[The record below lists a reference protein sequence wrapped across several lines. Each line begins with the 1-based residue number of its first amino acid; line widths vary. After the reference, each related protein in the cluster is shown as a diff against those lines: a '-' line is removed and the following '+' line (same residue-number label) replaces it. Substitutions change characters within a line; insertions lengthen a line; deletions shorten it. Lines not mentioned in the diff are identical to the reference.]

1 MSTATKDNTQAI
13 YNNYRAA
20 LRSMPHTAGSRAG
33 ERKQRALKLTADRYH
48 VPVSEVKEIV
58 RSLDEVN
65 GVSHDQ
71 DPNYLRKLERA
82 QLHAKATEEMIS
94 AQREAVGDP
103 EAAPS
108 CTTCGRS
115 DEASMVAVR
124 FNEVH
129 EEKTGTIAFTLQCFP
144 DWFYTATARG
154 VELESRKEGND

>member
-1 MSTATKDNTQAI
+1 MSTTKDNTQAI

-82 QLHAKATEEMIS
+82 QLHAKATEEMIA
-94 AQREAVGDP
+94 AQRETLGDP

-115 DEASMVAVR
+115 DDTSMVAVR
-124 FNEVH
+124 FNELH
-129 EEKTGTIAFTLQCFP
+129 EEKTGEITFTLQCFP
-144 DWFYTATARG
+144 DWFYTSTARG
-154 VELESRKEGND
+154 AELERREAAND